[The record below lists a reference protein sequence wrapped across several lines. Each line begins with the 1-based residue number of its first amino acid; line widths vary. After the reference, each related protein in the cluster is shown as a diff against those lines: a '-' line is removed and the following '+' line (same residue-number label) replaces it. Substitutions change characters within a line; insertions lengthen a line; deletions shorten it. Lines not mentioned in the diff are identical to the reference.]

1 MKENSKLVPEIRF
14 SGFTDA
20 WEQRK
25 LGEVKDVRD
34 GTHSS
39 PVYVKQGHALV
50 TSKNLT
56 DYDLDL
62 SNVSFISDEDFKL
75 INQRSKV
82 DIGDIIFGMIGTIGN
97 PVLLTRDDFAI
108 KNVALLKN
116 DGVVENTFLV
126 NLLKSPIF
134 QAYVRE
140 ENAGGTQ
147 KFIGLNQIRNFI
159 FLSPDTNEQIK
170 IGSFFKQLDNIVALY
185 ERKLTSLKQLKS
197 GYLTKIF
204 NQEVRFSG
212 FYEDW
217 EERKLADV
225 FVKGGSGGTPTSSNK
240 DYYNGDIPFLG
251 ISDISNSNGFIFDT
265 QKHITHEAIK
275 NSSAWLVPSGAISL
289 AMYASVGKIA
299 ILQVDVATSQAFYNM
314 IFKENSLRDFVYQR
328 LRQASENKEW
338 LTLIST
344 GTQENLNANKVKNF
358 MITIPVCKDEVVNIT
373 TFCNQLDHL
382 ITQQEIKVIKLKEIK
397 KAYLK
402 RIFV

>member
-170 IGSFFKQLDNIVALY
+170 IGSFFKQLDDTITLHQ
-185 ERKLTSLKQLKS
+185 RKL
-197 GYLTKIF
+197 
-204 NQEVRFSG
+204 
-212 FYEDW
+212 D
-217 EERKLADV
+217 
-225 FVKGGSGGTPTSSNK
+225 
-240 DYYNGDIPFLG
+240 
-251 ISDISNSNGFIFDT
+251 
-265 QKHITHEAIK
+265 
-275 NSSAWLVPSGAISL
+275 
-289 AMYASVGKIA
+289 
-299 ILQVDVATSQAFYNM
+299 
-314 IFKENSLRDFVYQR
+314 
-328 LRQASENKEW
+328 
-338 LTLIST
+338 
-344 GTQENLNANKVKNF
+344 
-358 MITIPVCKDEVVNIT
+358 
-373 TFCNQLDHL
+373 
-382 ITQQEIKVIKLKEIK
+382 
-397 KAYLK
+397 
-402 RIFV
+402 

>member
-225 FVKGGSGGTPTSSNK
+225 SEVIMGQSPSSENYTSIDTNHILVQGNADMKYGRVFPRVWTTKVTKQAKAGDLILSVRAPV
-240 DYYNGDIPFLG
+240 GDIGKTDYDVVLG
-251 ISDISNSNGFIFDT
+251 RGVAAIKGNEFIF
-265 QKHITHEAIK
+265 QKLILMKMVGYWNKYSTGSTFESINSIDIK
-275 NSSAWLVPSGAISL
+275 
-289 AMYASVGKIA
+289 KA
-299 ILQVDVATSQAFYNM
+299 IL
-314 IFKENSLRDFVYQR
+314 IFPVQKEQMHIGSFLQ
-328 LRQASENKEW
+328 
-338 LTLIST
+338 
-344 GTQENLNANKVKNF
+344 
-358 MITIPVCKDEVVNIT
+358 
-373 TFCNQLDHL
+373 QLDLL
-382 ITQQEIKVIKLKEIK
+382 IAQQERKIIKLKEIK
-397 KAYLK
+397 KAYLEK
-402 RIFV
+402 LFI